1 MRSDFVDK
9 DVLSHVLYALTYEN
23 RLACKVAIETGL
35 RIGDV
40 LSIRTEQL
48 RKKNGFTITEQK
60 TGKKRLVRLS
70 AALKEELR
78 SIEGATFVFE
88 HRTDPT
94 KHRTRQAVY
103 KDIKRAAKLFRVKQ
117 NLTPHTIRKLYA
129 VESLRKTGDLDRV
142 RKLLN
147 HDSIEVTMLYALADI
162 LAKRKE

>member
-9 DVLSHVLYALTYEN
+9 DILSHVLYALTYEN

-60 TGKKRLVRLS
+60 TGKKRSVRLS
-70 AALKEELR
+70 AALKKELQNI
-78 SIEGATFVFE
+78 SGAVFVFE

-129 VESLRKTGDLDRV
+129 VESLRKTGDLDKV

-162 LAKRKE
+162 LSKRKE

>member
-40 LSIRTEQL
+40 LSIRTKQL
-48 RKKNGFTITEQK
+48 RKKSSFTITEQK
-60 TGKKRLVRLS
+60 TGKKRTVRLS
-70 AALKEELR
+70 AALKKELM
-78 SIEGATFVFE
+78 SIAGTTFVFE

-103 KDIKRAAKLFRVKQ
+103 KDIKRASKLFRVKQ

-129 VESLRKTGDLDRV
+129 VDSLRKTGDLDKV

-162 LAKRKE
+162 LTNRKE